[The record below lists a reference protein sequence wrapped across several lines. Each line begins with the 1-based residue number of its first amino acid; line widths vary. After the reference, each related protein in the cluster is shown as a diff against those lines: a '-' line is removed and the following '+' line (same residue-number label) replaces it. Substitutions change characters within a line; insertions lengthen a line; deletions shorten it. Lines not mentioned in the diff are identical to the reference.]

1 MNARLY
7 EKITRPIHNNL
18 YGVKILNFVNSIIT
32 KLVYCLYPILLIIIG
47 INGDPRFWKVL
58 LIPGVSFLL
67 LSIFRNYYNAPRPYE
82 VLDITPIIHKDTKG
96 KSFPSRHVFSIFII
110 SMAFYY
116 IIPTMGIVLMVLGL
130 VLGIVRV
137 LGGVHFPI
145 DVIVG
150 GAMGILCGVIG
161 FFII

>member
-47 INGDPRFWKVL
+47 INDDPRFWKVL